1 MARPEKHD
9 NRTYWNKV
17 YEGIKEI
24 KPVYDLWL
32 DKYKDILEK
41 SRDTEIIDLGCGS
54 GNNSIYLSERNYKG
68 ISCDYSK
75 EALNIVKKYIR
86 NFEIVEMDLT
96 KKFPFESESAE
107 VIIADL
113 SLHYFDDNTT
123 KSILNEI
130 KRVLKYDG
138 CLIARVNTIKDV
150 NFNAENGKE
159 IEKHFYLTKDGYKRF
174 FDEEDIQEYFGAFKI
189 HSMEETVMNRY
200 GAEKKCF
207 EIVCI
212 NKRKIKYEQNI
223 FE

>member
-1 MARPEKHD
+1 MAISGKHD
-9 NRTYWNKV
+9 NRIYWNKV
-17 YEGIKEI
+17 YEGINEI

-41 SRDTEIIDLGCGS
+41 SRDTKIIDLGCGS
-54 GNNSIYLSERNYKG
+54 GNNSIYLDERNYKV

-75 EALNIVKKYIR
+75 EGLNIVKRYIR

-96 KKFPFESESAE
+96 EKFPFENESIE

-113 SLHYFDDNTT
+113 SLHYFDENTT

-130 KRVLKYDG
+130 KRILKYDG
-138 CLIARVNTIKDV
+138 YLIARVNTIKDV
-150 NFNAENGKE
+150 NFNAGNGEE
-159 IEKHFYLTKDGYKRF
+159 IEKHFYLTKEGYKRF
-174 FDEEDIQEYFGAFKI
+174 FDEEDIKNFFGIFEI
-189 HSMEETVMNRY
+189 HNMEETVMNRY

-212 NKRKIKYEQNI
+212 NKGKR
-223 FE
+223 

>member
-41 SRDTEIIDLGCGS
+41 SRNTKIIDLGCGS
-54 GNNSIYLSERNYKG
+54 GNNSIYLSERNYRG

-96 KKFPFESESAE
+96 KKFPFENESAE

-130 KRVLKYDG
+130 KRVLKNNG
-138 CLIARVNTIKDV
+138 CLIARVNTIKDI
-150 NFNAENGKE
+150 NFNAGNGKA
-159 IEKHFYLTKDGYKRF
+159 IEKHFYLTKEGYKRF
-174 FDEEDIQEYFGAFKI
+174 FDEEDIQKYFGVFEI
-189 HSMEETVMNRY
+189 QRIEETVMNRY

-212 NKRKIKYEQNI
+212 NKKEAKI
-223 FE
+223 